1 MLLNCNVSLGLLA
14 DVRVYGQPKYSS
26 FKVYPTILNNIF
38 SVFPYFSLR
47 DKSTALLHDGLSFD
61 QFYNVVDFSTQVIR
75 NLDRLGLPY

>member
-1 MLLNCNVSLGLLA
+1 MSLGLLA
-14 DVRVYGQPKYSS
+14 DVRVYGEPKYSS

-38 SVFPYFSLR
+38 SVYPYFSLQ
-47 DKSTALLHDGLSFD
+47 DKSTALLHDGLSYD